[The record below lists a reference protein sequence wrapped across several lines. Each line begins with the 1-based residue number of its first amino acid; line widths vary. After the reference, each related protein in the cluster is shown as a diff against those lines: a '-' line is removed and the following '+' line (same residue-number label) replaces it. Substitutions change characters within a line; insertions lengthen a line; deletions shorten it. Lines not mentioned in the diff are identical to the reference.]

1 MQSMSQRLITTEN
14 RQQHMMSFLAK
25 AMQNPSFLAQ
35 LMQQSEKKRL
45 ATSVRKKRRL
55 PKQDSS
61 EEDSA
66 GSDTAADNQIVAY
79 NSNAGPDSNGA
90 RAMIMQFFNSTDT
103 ASSPGL
109 DSGPLEALFRDLGS
123 APSGPDVGTMNR
135 QSGVTLTEMNTPG
148 LSDALPGRVDDATP
162 EHHELPVPPHLTA
175 RIPRLEGLYLFLG
188 RWLSVGE
195 YVFDHSVCERVWLYF
210 ET

>member
-1 MQSMSQRLITTEN
+1 VQAMGQRLLTTEN

-45 ATSVRKKRRL
+45 ATTVRKKRRL

-66 GSDTAADNQIVAY
+66 GSDTPADNQIVAY
-79 NSNAGPDSNGA
+79 NANGGADANGA
-90 RAMIMQFFNSTDT
+90 RAMIMQFFNSADA
-103 ASSPGL
+103 ASSPSL

-148 LSDALPGRVDDATP
+148 LSDALPGPVVMDASP
-162 EHHELPVPPHLTA
+162 DHELPIPPHLTA
-175 RIPRLEGLYLFLG
+175 RIPRLEGM
-188 RWLSVGE
+188 R
-195 YVFDHSVCERVWLYF
+195 
-210 ET
+210 